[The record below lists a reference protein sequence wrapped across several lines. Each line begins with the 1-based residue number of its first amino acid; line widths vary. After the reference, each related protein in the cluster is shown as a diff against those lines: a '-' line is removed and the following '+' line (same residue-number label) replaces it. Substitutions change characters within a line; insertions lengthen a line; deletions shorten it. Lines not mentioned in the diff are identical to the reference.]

1 MSVISFD
8 LIGHHCANESVFR
21 VIAHFKYTAT
31 KGFEMTRR
39 EQWRRVLDIEVQRWS
54 AMTPE
59 QLASALDK
67 EQVYE
72 VELDSKTYQVEVEM
86 LKSTEECF
94 HVMVAVDDGSQPA
107 SIVPETQIF
116 ICNKKFRTRDANTLL
131 STTRQ
136 PPTEALGSRITPRS
150 SSAASQHLLRGLLF
164 ALRP

>member
-21 VIAHFKYTAT
+21 VIVHFEYTAT

-94 HVMVAVDDGSQPA
+94 HVMVAVDDGSLPA
-107 SIVPETQIF
+107 FPV
-116 ICNKKFRTRDANTLL
+116 
-131 STTRQ
+131 
-136 PPTEALGSRITPRS
+136 
-150 SSAASQHLLRGLLF
+150 
-164 ALRP
+164 